1 MAAPGWLRA
10 SLAAGLADGGATSGG
25 GVLAGHGFRGEE
37 VGGGWEMIGG
47 TDFDGRKEKAKNA
60 VEGVYIWQ
68 GD

>member
-1 MAAPGWLRA
+1 MVESAWPA
-10 SLAAGLADGGATSGG
+10 AAGQLGGAKWR
-25 GVLAGHGFRGEE
+25 LRGWPAPEFEAEE